1 MCGDSLCLRIQGDVA
16 RGFMGRD
23 RVYGERRRRDSE
35 RLRAISER
43 DWIVAPLLQSA
54 PLSSVIT
61 LRQSAWFEP

>member
-23 RVYGERRRRDSE
+23 RVMVSGGCRDSE

-54 PLSSVIT
+54 PPFISYHLAPVG
-61 LRQSAWFEP
+61 LV

>member
-1 MCGDSLCLRIQGDVA
+1 
-16 RGFMGRD
+16 MGRD